1 MNHAKGSC
9 DPAMI
14 SRFFD
19 HELDQKEYDRVARHL
34 EICPLCQRTLEEM
47 KGLSG
52 AVNDYVRENLTETV
66 EGSLEKKVLEY
77 IHKKEAP
84 WWKKTGEF
92 FLSKKFLIP
101 LTTSVALI
109 LFLSVFF
116 RSPTQ
121 TGPSAIVTS
130 LSGNMD
136 SVIIM
141 ETPQTHQTI
150 LWFTENKTSERQ
162 KL

>member
-1 MNHAKGSC
+1 MKDTKGSC
-9 DPAMI
+9 DPAMV

-19 HELDQKEYDRVARHL
+19 HELDRKEYDRVAKHL
-34 EICPLCQRTLEEM
+34 ETCPLCQRTLEDL

-52 AVNDYVRENLTETV
+52 VVNDYVRDNWSETI

-77 IHKKEAP
+77 IRKKEAP
-84 WWKKTGEF
+84 WWKKTGELL
-92 FLSKKFLIP
+92 LSKKVLIP
-101 LTTSVALI
+101 LTTSIALI
-109 LFLSVFF
+109 MFLSVFF

-130 LSGNMD
+130 LSGNMG

-150 LWFTENKTSERQ
+150 LWFTENSTSEGQ